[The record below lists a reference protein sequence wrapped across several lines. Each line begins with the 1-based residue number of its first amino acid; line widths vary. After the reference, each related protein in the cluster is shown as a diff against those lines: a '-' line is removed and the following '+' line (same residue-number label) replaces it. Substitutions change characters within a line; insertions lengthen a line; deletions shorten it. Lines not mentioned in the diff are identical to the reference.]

1 MRNAAM
7 RLVDGKRL
15 PLTPAERRLYLLLP
29 QRKKQTNTESLA
41 KRFYR
46 NGDMPF
52 HGRTII
58 TGLIRSMQRKGYV
71 GRSERAGPKALKVWK
86 V

>member
-1 MRNAAM
+1 MRTKAM
-7 RLVDGKRL
+7 RLVNGQQL
-15 PLTPAERRLYLLLP
+15 PLTPAERRLYSLLP
-29 QRKKQTNTESLA
+29 QRKRITNTQRLA
-41 KRFYR
+41 NLYF
-46 NGDMPF
+46 NSNIPF

-71 GRSERAGPKALKVWK
+71 GRGNRTGPVAMKVWR